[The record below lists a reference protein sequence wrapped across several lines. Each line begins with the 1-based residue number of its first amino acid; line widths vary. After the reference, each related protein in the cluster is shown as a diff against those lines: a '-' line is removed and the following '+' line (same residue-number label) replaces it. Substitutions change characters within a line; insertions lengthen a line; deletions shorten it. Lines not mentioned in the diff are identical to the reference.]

1 MTRPRKPRTVRR
13 KPGATYFKP
22 RAVPLSTLKEVTIS
36 VGELEAIHLSDAE
49 GKDQKEAAEEMNISQ
64 PTFSR
69 LLASARKKAAEA
81 LYKGKAIKVEGGE
94 YKLKED

>member
-22 RAVPLSTLKEVTIS
+22 RAVPLSNLEEVTIS
-36 VGELEAIHLSDAE
+36 VDELEAIHLSDAE
-49 GKDQKEAAEEMNISQ
+49 GMDQEDAANEMNISQ

-69 LLASARKKAAEA
+69 LLASARKKVAEA
-81 LYKGKAIKVEGGE
+81 LYEGKAIKVEGGE
-94 YKLKED
+94 YKLKE